1 MTEQRAS
8 EELGRRGA
16 PLHGPTD
23 GDLLAV
29 GPSAVATVLAELD
42 WDFAD
47 DRAETSAHALHPYPA
62 KFIPSLPH
70 RLIYRLSTLGDT
82 VLDPFSGGG
91 TTGVEAL
98 SLGRR
103 YVGIDANRVG
113 NVVARAKTTPLSKES
128 QVELQHLE
136 AALLRLSAAELSG
149 TAPSWLPEIPNV
161 EKWYDPAA
169 FRALGVV
176 RDLAVSL
183 ADSAAAQLAL
193 VAFINAAARVS
204 FQDSETRY
212 SSKPRPIGLLEVP
225 RAFLSELRRMRRL
238 ASTIVGYGAG
248 DGEFVDGDARLRD
261 TYPLPAETAGLVV
274 TSPPY
279 PNAYDYHLYHRFRLF
294 WLGDDPAPL
303 RRAEI
308 GSHLKNQAVSDPGA
322 AYAEDMR
329 RVLECCFDVLH
340 VGRYAAVVVGDG
352 LIRGEIF
359 ESAREL
365 QAVAESI
372 GFKHVATIDRN
383 LPHQRRSVTKPGRRL
398 TTEQILLL
406 RRPERS
412 REGTVVLPN
421 YRLFPYERDLQL
433 RELEALGAGPA
444 LHPDGRIVV
453 RDAEAA
459 LRAAFVH
466 GVDTEDRTLPT
477 TQFLLE
483 EPAMGTRRKNSTY
496 FVHGLHRYKGKFYP
510 QLAKALLNLSKLEP
524 GESLVVDPFGGSG
537 TVALE
542 AVLNGIDAVTI
553 DCNPV
558 GAATARAKTDAA
570 RIPAA
575 ELHDAIARM
584 RSRLVAADV
593 SCEADLSEF
602 APSVLPELERW
613 FPLPVL
619 LKLQHL
625 LAAARS
631 ETDLRLRRLFEVV
644 ISDLIRE
651 VSQQDPKDLR
661 IRRRAVPI
669 EDAPVFELFTQ
680 RLAWVEARIRSFD
693 RGDSAT
699 ALGTAMVV
707 LDDSAS
713 DDAWACIDGR
723 PANAVVSSPPYA
735 AALPYIDTDRL
746 SLAAV
751 FGMSTSERRGLEQR
765 MIGSREISGRAAAK
779 FADDLAV
786 ALLPASTTEFLR
798 RYAAAIEECP
808 TAGFRL
814 RQAPAVLLRYFRA
827 MDEVLAQVAKRL
839 ERGAPCWL
847 VLGNSRSTVSGE
859 QWMIPTVDE
868 VVAIANQRGFDVAE
882 RLAITVTQED
892 VLHSRHAITRNEIV
906 CLAT

>member
-1 MTEQRAS
+1 VTERRTA
-8 EELGRRGA
+8 EEVGRRRT
-16 PLHGPTD
+16 PLLEPTD

-29 GPSAVATVLAELD
+29 DPSAVATVLAELD

-47 DRAETSAHALHPYPA
+47 DRKETSAHALHPYPA
-62 KFIPSLPH
+62 KFIPSLPR
-70 RLIYRLSTLGDT
+70 RLIRRLSAGGETI
-82 VLDPFSGGG
+82 LDPFSGGG

-98 SLGRR
+98 SLDRR

-136 AALLRLSAAELSG
+136 AQLLRLSTAELSAI
-149 TAPSWLPEIPNV
+149 APSWLPEIPNL

-183 ADSAAAQLAL
+183 ADTAAAQLAL
-193 VAFINAAARVS
+193 VAFINAASRVS

-212 SSKPRPIGLLEVP
+212 SSKPRPVDLLEVP

-238 ASTIVGYGAG
+238 ASTIASHRAG
-248 DGEFVDGDARLRD
+248 DAEFLDGDARLRD
-261 TYPLPAETAGLVV
+261 EYPLSAEAVGLIV

-294 WLGDDPAPL
+294 WLGDDPVAL
-303 RRAEI
+303 RRVEI
-308 GSHLKNQAVSDPGA
+308 GSHLKNQAVADPGA
-322 AYAEDMR
+322 AYLVDMR
-329 RVLECCFDVLH
+329 RVLECCFDVLQ
-340 VGRYAAVVVGDG
+340 VGRYAAFVVGDG

-359 ESAREL
+359 ESSREL
-365 QAVAESI
+365 RSVAESV

-383 LPHQRRSVTKPGRRL
+383 LPQQRRSVTKPGRRL

-412 REGTVVLPN
+412 RGGTVVLPN
-421 YRLFPYERDLQL
+421 YRLFPYERDLQM
-433 RELEALGAGPA
+433 RELEALGAGPV
-444 LHPDGRIVV
+444 LHPDGRVVV

-466 GVDTEDRTLPT
+466 GVDTADRTLPAP
-477 TQFLLE
+477 QFLHE
-483 EPAMGTRRKNSTY
+483 APAMGTRRKNSTY
-496 FVHGLHRYKGKFYP
+496 FLHGLHRYKGKFYP
-510 QLAKALLNLSKLEP
+510 QLAKSLLNLSRLEP
-524 GESLVVDPFGGSG
+524 GKSLVVDPFGGSG

-542 AVLNGIDAVTI
+542 AVLNGLDAVTI

-558 GAATARAKTDAA
+558 AAATARAKTDAA
-570 RIPAA
+570 HIPAA

-584 RSRLVAADV
+584 RGRLLGADV
-593 SCEADLSEF
+593 SRDAELSEF

-619 LKLQHL
+619 VKLQLL

-680 RLAWVEARIRSFD
+680 RLVWVEARIRSFD
-693 RGDSAT
+693 RRDSAT
-699 ALGTAMVV
+699 ALGTAVVV

-713 DDAWACIDGR
+713 DDAWACVDGR

-751 FGMSTSERRGLEQR
+751 FGISTSERRGLEAR

-786 ALLPASTTEFLR
+786 ALLPSSTAEFLR

-814 RQAPAVLLRYFRA
+814 RHAPAVLLRYFRA
-827 MDEVLAQVAKRL
+827 MDGVLAQVANRL

-859 QWMIPTVDE
+859 QWVIPTVDE

-906 CLAT
+906 CLTT